1 MASTSSSS
9 KVFTSILGD
18 ILSTSTWSFINSRIN
33 LCSLRQDGNI
43 KDGKSATVNDGSPG
57 KSIGN
62 VGLLLLQ
69 DIKS

>member
-9 KVFTSILGD
+9 KVFTSSLED
-18 ILSTSTWSFINSRIN
+18 ILSTSRWSFIDSRIN

-43 KDGKSATVNDGSPG
+43 KDGKSAMVNDGSLG
-57 KSIGN
+57 KLIENIG
-62 VGLLLLQ
+62 LLLQ